1 MTTKKL
7 LEPADMEARLASA
20 FRPVQPSRKFV
31 QTVRGRIV
39 HLSPSVVIAD
49 PLRDSSRAV
58 IVISSVISGAIL
70 LAAVARVMFYVIN
83 KFSLPKN

>member
-1 MTTKKL
+1 MNTKKL

-39 HLSPSVVIAD
+39 HLTPSVVVED
-49 PLRDSSRAV
+49 PLRDSSRV
-58 IVISSVISGAIL
+58 VMVISGVISGAIL
-70 LAAVARVMFYVIN
+70 LAAVARAIFYVVN
-83 KFSLPKN
+83 KSRM